1 MVSIMKSSSK
11 DILDEIIHIYD
22 DLRNNNIILVHHGA
36 FTQDIILSLLSL
48 TKERLMFVRDKK
60 IVRKKLLNVL
70 IECLQNITRHAS
82 REDLD
87 GDYASILLIGS
98 NEENYFV
105 ITGNVINNKEKEA
118 LTKKIEKINLM
129 DPEGLNELYRD
140 IISQGNF
147 SEKGGAGL
155 GLIDMAKRSG
165 QKLQYS
171 FNSMEKE
178 LTFFTLETNIK
189 RALNEQ

>member
-1 MVSIMKSSSK
+1 MVPIMKSSSR
-11 DILDEIIHIYD
+11 DILDDIIHIYD

-82 REDLD
+82 REDLQ

-98 NEENYFV
+98 NDDNYFV
-105 ITGNVINNKEKEA
+105 ITGNVINKNEEKS
-118 LTKKIEKINLM
+118 LTEKIEKINGM
-129 DPEGLNELYRD
+129 DAEGLNDLYRD

-165 QKLQYS
+165 QKLRYN
-171 FNSMEKE
+171 FNPIDEN

-189 RALNEQ
+189 RILNEQ